1 MATMAGIPLAGIDF
15 SVFAGGNRLL
25 GIAEASLPELNFIT
39 AEIAGAGLAGK
50 FNANIKGML
59 DSAELELTFRTVTD
73 EIGFFTTSDAVDI
86 QLYAAMEN
94 YNAATGA
101 LSAQQI
107 KMNVRGFVTKRAL
120 GDLKQGEQTS
130 SKATIELLYCNITIG
145 GKRLL
150 EFDKINYKFIDANGV
165 DHLAEVRNVLNI

>member
-25 GIAEASLPELNFIT
+25 GMAEASLPELNFVT
-39 AEIAGAGLAGK
+39 TEIAGAGLAGK
-50 FNANIKGML
+50 FNANIKGFV

-73 EIGFFTTSDAVDI
+73 EIGYFTTSDAVDI

-94 YNAATGA
+94 YNASTGA
-101 LSAQQI
+101 LGAQQF

-130 SKATIELLYCNITIG
+130 SKVTIEILYLKAMLANKLLV
-145 GKRLL
+145 
-150 EFDKINYKFIDANGV
+150 EFDKINYKYIDANGT
-165 DHLAEVRNVLNI
+165 DHLADVRSALNI